1 MNKKLIKNSGN
12 FSSYEKIN
20 PDFAKVLIKIAYAGD
35 NVNRTSISKDVFEKS
50 MYQLAYLP
58 VVGHYLKDRDM
69 FGGHDSEIVIDED
82 GDWNEHCL
90 TVPYGV
96 VSNEKPFWKTVKATN
111 GDMVDYLCCYAY
123 LWVGRYP
130 ELSGIEDHDFS
141 QSMEILVNSGY
152 YREDDNVYVI
162 TDFTFSALCILER
175 DKPCFQDSDISI
187 DFSKKDT
194 FEELYNKLIKKA
206 HDEYSL
212 CLEGGNTLDNKY
224 FDNKEEEKE
233 EKTEECQENEESK
246 EEDMKKKCKSSDESK
261 EETKEE
267 DKEEKEEEK
276 EEDMKKKCKS
286 SDESKEESINYNEI
300 ISLLKEEI
308 NTLKASNEK
317 LKNDFESLTEEN
329 AELKEFKSNIE
340 TKEREEAEAKLFAE
354 YDVDLKDIES
364 YKELKENKDKYSIE
378 ELTNKCIFEYGKM
391 IKSKSK
397 AKKSNF
403 SKNQNNN
410 KIVNDSIDNN
420 SNESNDS
427 ADDYFATLYKK
438 FN

>member
-261 EETKEE
+261 EE
-267 DKEEKEEEK
+267 
-276 EEDMKKKCKS
+276 
-286 SDESKEESINYNEI
+286 SINYNEI

-354 YDVDLKDIES
+354 YDVDLKDVES

>member
-35 NVNRTSISKDVFEKS
+35 NANRTSISKDTFEKS

-96 VSNEKPFWKTVKATN
+96 VSNEKPFWKTVKTTN
-111 GDMVDYLCCYAY
+111 GEMVDYLCCYAY
-123 LWVGRYP
+123 LWIGRYP

-152 YREDDNVYVI
+152 YREDDDVYVI

-206 HDEYSL
+206 RDEYSL
-212 CLEGGNTLDNKY
+212 CLEGGNALDSKY
-224 FDNKEEEKE
+224 FNNKEDNKEEEKE
-233 EKTEECQENEESK
+233 EKTKECQKNEEDK

-261 EETKEE
+261 EEG
-267 DKEEKEEEK
+267 
-276 EEDMKKKCKS
+276 
-286 SDESKEESINYNEI
+286 INYNEI

-317 LKNDFESLTEEN
+317 LKNDFESLTKEN

-340 TKEREEAEAKLFAE
+340 TKEREEAETKLFAE

-397 AKKSNF
+397 AKKSDF

>member
-1 MNKKLIKNSGN
+1 MNKKIIKNSGN

-35 NVNRTSISKDVFEKS
+35 NVNRTSISKDTFEKS

-123 LWVGRYP
+123 LWIGRYP

-212 CLEGGNTLDNKY
+212 CLEGGNALDNKY
-224 FDNKEEEKE
+224 FDNKEDNKEEEKE
-233 EKTEECQENEESK
+233 EKTEECQENEES
-246 EEDMKKKCKSSDESK
+246 
-261 EETKEE
+261 
-267 DKEEKEEEK
+267 K

-403 SKNQNNN
+403 SINRNNN

>member
-35 NVNRTSISKDVFEKS
+35 NVNRTSISKDTFEKS

-96 VSNEKPFWKTVKATN
+96 VSNEKPFWKTVKTTN
-111 GDMVDYLCCYAY
+111 GEMVDYLCCYAY
-123 LWVGRYP
+123 LWIGRYP

-152 YREDDNVYVI
+152 RREDDDVYVI

-212 CLEGGNTLDNKY
+212 CLEGGNALDNKY
-224 FDNKEEEKE
+224 FDNKEENKEEEKE
-233 EKTEECQENEESK
+233 EKTEECQENEEH
-246 EEDMKKKCKSSDESK
+246 
-261 EETKEE
+261 
-267 DKEEKEEEK
+267 K

-317 LKNDFESLTEEN
+317 LKNDFESLTKEN

>member
-35 NVNRTSISKDVFEKS
+35 NVNRTSISKDAFEKS

-96 VSNEKPFWKTVKATN
+96 VSNEKPFWKTVKTTN
-111 GDMVDYLCCYAY
+111 GEMVDYLCCYAY
-123 LWVGRYP
+123 LWIGRYP

-152 YREDDNVYVI
+152 RREDDDVYVI

-175 DKPCFQDSDISI
+175 DKPCFQNSDISI

-206 HDEYSL
+206 RDEYSL
-212 CLEGGNTLDNKY
+212 CLEGGNALDSKY
-224 FDNKEEEKE
+224 FNNKEDSKEEEKE
-233 EKTEECQENEESK
+233 EKTKECQKKEEAK

-261 EETKEE
+261 EEG
-267 DKEEKEEEK
+267 
-276 EEDMKKKCKS
+276 
-286 SDESKEESINYNEI
+286 INYNEI

-317 LKNDFESLTEEN
+317 LKNDFESLTKEN

-354 YDVDLKDIES
+354 YDVDLKDVES

>member
-1 MNKKLIKNSGN
+1 MNKKIIKNSGN

-82 GDWNEHCL
+82 GNWNEHCL

-111 GDMVDYLCCYAY
+111 GEMVDYLCCYAY
-123 LWVGRYP
+123 LWIGRYP

-162 TDFTFSALCILER
+162 TDFTFSALCILEK

-212 CLEGGNTLDNKY
+212 CLEGGNTLASKHFDNKEES
-224 FDNKEEEKE
+224 KEEEKE
-233 EKTEECQENEESK
+233 ECQEKEES
-246 EEDMKKKCKSSDESK
+246 
-261 EETKEE
+261 
-267 DKEEKEEEK
+267 KEEEK

-317 LKNDFESLTEEN
+317 LKNDFESLTKEN
-329 AELKEFKSNIE
+329 TELKEFKSNIE

-354 YDVDLKDIES
+354 YDVDLKDVES

>member
-1 MNKKLIKNSGN
+1 MVNKKLIKNSGN

-35 NVNRTSISKDVFEKS
+35 NVNRTSISKDTFEKS

-58 VVGHYLKDRDM
+58 VVGHYLKDKDM

-224 FDNKEEEKE
+224 FDNKEDNKEEEKE
-233 EKTEECQENEESK
+233 ECQ
-246 EEDMKKKCKSSDESK
+246 
-261 EETKEE
+261 
-267 DKEEKEEEK
+267 EKEESK

-354 YDVDLKDIES
+354 YDVDLKDVES